1 MLESKQV
8 RFYELGSSEVLKT
21 EMVPIAKPGRGE
33 VQIKVEAIGLNRAE
47 NLYRAGYYL
56 YQPSHFPSPIGYEA
70 VGVVEAVGEGV
81 SEFTRGDRVST
92 IPAFKMSEYGVY
104 GETAIV
110 PVHAVTQYP
119 TFLSPEEAAS
129 VWMQYI
135 TAYGAL
141 IHYGN
146 LQRGQVA
153 LFTAATGGLGV
164 AAIQIARQVGAISI
178 ATTRGQAKKPLLESL
193 NPDHIIVTGEEDLQ
207 TRVLEITQERGVDLV
222 WDAVGGKDFPKLV
235 DMTALGGQINIYGAL
250 DLDSVAEIPMPWFQM
265 ISKGIAIRG
274 YTLFELTYN
283 PERFGREKPY
293 DPVAYPK
300 AKEFILEGL
309 QSGVLKPVVAKVFP
323 FNRIVE
329 AHDYVE
335 KNQELGKVV
344 VKL

>member
-1 MLESKQV
+1 MHESRQV
-8 RFYELGSSEVLKT
+8 QFYELGGSGVLKT
-21 EMVPIAKPGRGE
+21 ETVPIADPDRGE
-33 VQIKVEAIGLNRAE
+33 IRIKVEAIGLNRAE
-47 NLYRAGYYL
+47 NLYRAGYYI

-70 VGVVEAVGEGV
+70 VGVVEAVGKDV
-81 SEFTRGDRVST
+81 TEFIPGDRVNT
-92 IPAFKMSEYGVY
+92 IPAFKMSEYGVF

-110 PVHAVTQYP
+110 PVYAVTKYP
-119 TFLSPEEAAS
+119 NFLSLEEAAS

-178 ATTRGQAKKPLLESL
+178 ATTRSQAKKPLLESL

-207 TRVLEITQERGVDLV
+207 TRVLEITQGRGADFV

-235 DMTALGGQINIYGAL
+235 DLTALGGQINIYGAL

-283 PERFGREKPY
+283 PRRFGAKKPY

-309 QSGVLKPVVAKVFP
+309 ESGVLKPVVAKVFS
-323 FNRIVE
+323 FDRIIE

-335 KNQELGKVV
+335 KNQALGKIV